1 MNCGTLRKNGARGGM
16 VVHAMARRRLAMMW
30 RIAMSDDK
38 RCGTYKWFDRSLVFR
53 DRGECDAPIP
63 DSVDNQASSVMSEDE
78 GTTCPCWEAKQ

>member
-1 MNCGTLRKNGARGGM
+1 
-16 VVHAMARRRLAMMW
+16 
-30 RIAMSDDK
+30 MSDDK
-38 RCGTYKWFDRSLVFR
+38 RCGTCKWFDRSLVFR